1 MCREGCMEKVEL
13 MWRVEKFIKIKLR
26 ILAAH
31 MSTCNHMVTIYQDR
45 LTMRIHTYLYC
56 EIHANFIEKMSIV
69 MD

>member
-45 LTMRIHTYLYC
+45 
-56 EIHANFIEKMSIV
+56 F
-69 MD
+69 